1 MQLTLELSN
10 TVFKTFKT
18 NKSLKIF
25 LSDFFL
31 SYFCR
36 NSFNMKNRFPK
47 IIQISIISLYLIFL
61 AGAIVRMTGSGMG
74 CPDWPKCFGYYIP
87 PTSEEQI
94 SWKPYTEY
102 QEGVIIIKNDTLY
115 VTQNTLKTSEK
126 FNPRNWENYTKHD
139 YAKFNK
145 YHTWTEYINRL
156 VSVLAGFIFL
166 FLIYSAAKFWKD
178 DKRIPGIAFTAF
190 FLMLFEAW
198 LGKTVVDSNLTPAII
213 TIHMVVG
220 LFIIGLLLQLQF
232 ITSRKKQHFKYDAT
246 FNKLLII
253 SLIFSLVQIA
263 MGTQV
268 RQFIDEQVKLFG
280 FENKEY
286 SLMNP
291 SFKFYFHR
299 SFTIAIV
306 LVNFGLFYFNQL
318 KKLGYHLVNWI
329 VFLIFLE
336 TITGILMYYA
346 EFPIG
351 TQAIHLLSG
360 AILFGLQFY
369 LWLQSRSTKLLKKE
383 ST

>member
-1 MQLTLELSN
+1 M
-10 TVFKTFKT
+10 
-18 NKSLKIF
+18 KS
-25 LSDFFL
+25 
-31 SYFCR
+31 
-36 NSFNMKNRFPK
+36 RFPK
-47 IIQISIISLYLIFL
+47 IVQIAIISVYLIFL
-61 AGAIVRMTGSGMG
+61 AGSIVRMTGSGMG

-94 SWKPYTEY
+94 SWKPNTEFKK
-102 QEGVIIIKNDTLY
+102 GFIIIKDEVLF
-115 VTQNTLKTSEK
+115 VAESDVKTSSE
-126 FNPRNWENYTKHD
+126 FNKNNWKNYTKHD

-156 VSVLAGFIFL
+156 ASVLSGFVFL
-166 FLIYSAAKFWKD
+166 FLIYGAAKFWKT
-178 DKRIPGIAFTAF
+178 KKIIPLLSFAAF

-198 LGKTVVDSNLTPAII
+198 LGKTVVDTNLKPTII

-220 LFIIGLLLQLQF
+220 LVIIALLLQLKF
-232 ITSRKKQHFKYDAT
+232 IISDEKKVFKYNSI
-246 FNKLLII
+246 FNKLLLF
-253 SLIFSLVQIA
+253 SVIFSLIQIA

-286 SLMNP
+286 TLMNP

-306 LVNFGLFYFNQL
+306 LVNFGMFYLNQI
-318 KKLGYHLVNWI
+318 KNLGYKLVNWI

-346 EFPIG
+346 EFPLG

-369 LWLQSRSTKLLKKE
+369 LWLQSRSVKNIQQ
-383 ST
+383 

>member
-1 MQLTLELSN
+1 
-10 TVFKTFKT
+10 
-18 NKSLKIF
+18 
-25 LSDFFL
+25 
-31 SYFCR
+31 
-36 NSFNMKNRFPK
+36 MKNRFP
-47 IIQISIISLYLIFL
+47 QIVNIAIISLYLIFL

-87 PTSEEQI
+87 PTSEDEI
-94 SWKPYTEY
+94 TWKPNTEFKK
-102 QEGVIIIKNDTLY
+102 GFIIIKDETLFVAEND
-115 VTQNTLKTSEK
+115 VKTGAE
-126 FNPRNWENYTKHD
+126 FNSKNWKEYTKHD
-139 YAKFNK
+139 YAVFNK

-156 VSVLAGFIFL
+156 VSVLAGFVFL
-166 FLIYSAAKFWKD
+166 FLIYGANKFWKEN
-178 DKRIPGIAFTAF
+178 KAIPLLSFGTF

-198 LGKTVVDSNLTPAII
+198 LGKTVVDTNLTPTII

-220 LFIIGLLLQLQF
+220 LIIIGLLLRLKF
-232 ITSRKKQHFKYDAT
+232 IISERSTFYKYDSL

-253 SLIFSLVQIA
+253 SVIFSLIQIA

-280 FENKEY
+280 FENKNY

-306 LVNFGLFYFNQL
+306 LVNFGMFYLNQV
-318 KKLGYHLVNWI
+318 KNLGYQLVNWI

-346 EFPIG
+346 EIPMG
-351 TQAIHLLSG
+351 TQAIHLLAG

-369 LWLQSRSTKLLKKE
+369 LWQQSRKVSF
-383 ST
+383 